1 MARRTVTLA
10 QYKSRLL
17 AVVKHPFFWFLT
29 IFGNSVILFGSVLI
43 YFFEGHSD
51 QRALQFIDCIL
62 WSTGL
67 VTTIG
72 YADFTPQSMGG
83 KLVVLALMMCGTL
96 FVWSYMGFLVTGMIT
111 PELSSL
117 EQDVHDVEKEIK
129 DMKVE
134 SQNQNL
140 NKEKAG
146 G

>member
-1 MARRTVTLA
+1 MARRTVTLT
-10 QYKSRLL
+10 QYKSRFL
-17 AVVKHPFFWFLT
+17 ALVKHPFFWFLT
-29 IFGNSVILFGSVLI
+29 IFGNSVILLGSLFI
-43 YFFEGHSD
+43 YFFEADLSKTS
-51 QRALQFIDCIL
+51 LQFIDCIL

-72 YADFTPQSMGG
+72 YADFTPQSFGG
-83 KLVVLALMMCGTL
+83 KLVVLILMMCGTL

-117 EQDVHDVEKEIK
+117 EQDVHEVEKEIK

-134 SQNQNL
+134 NQNL
-140 NKEKAG
+140 NKEKLG